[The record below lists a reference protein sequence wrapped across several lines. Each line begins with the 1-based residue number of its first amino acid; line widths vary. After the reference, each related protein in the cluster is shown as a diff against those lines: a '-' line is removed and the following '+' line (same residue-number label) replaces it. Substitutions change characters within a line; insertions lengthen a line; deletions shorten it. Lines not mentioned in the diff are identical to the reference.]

1 MENESYCGCETEFML
16 FCTADRV
23 GECNLENVER
33 LHGSA
38 LYFCPLT
45 EKNRDM
51 DSGGTNL
58 RIEKAKLVVAGLA
71 MAAVCMIAPH
81 TARAAVPEAQ
91 MDGVMGQSLED
102 ETVYNDTLDSPMLGS
117 PIALFSAIATQAIS
131 TSYTDD
137 FLGSSFVEEGVYTSA
152 TYYHRADYE
161 DYQLLNGIDVS
172 WWQAKDKKTTLLDW
186 EKAHDAGIDFAF
198 VRVGSRDSS
207 DGSIYEDTAADSH
220 IQAAYENDINIG
232 LYVFSQAL
240 TEKEAQEEA
249 KFALNQIKK
258 YDWDVTLPI
267 VIDREKGSYNR
278 LTAGKLSKAKETAVC
293 QAFADTIT
301 EAGYQASV
309 YASYSWIKSYINTD
323 NLEDCGIW
331 IARYNNTTTSNSKS
345 GTAYDD
351 VPYDYDFWQYS
362 STSKVSGYS
371 GNLDTNFWYKDTSI
385 KTTGLKATA
394 ESASGPI
401 ALSWGKAADDVTGYR
416 VYRYDA
422 DQDKYVYL
430 KSTTSRKYTDEDVTS
445 GKTYQYKVRCYWTI
459 GGMNYY
465 GSYSSVVS
473 VTTPPAKVS
482 NVTTETRSSTA
493 LTLNWGKVSG
503 ASGYRI
509 YKYNTSS
516 KAYEKVTTISKG
528 STVSYKVTGL
538 STATEYQFKVRAYK
552 KADGVTIWGS
562 SSSVYKDCTKPA
574 QTKNLK
580 ATTKLSA
587 VTLTWSKVA
596 RAGGYQIYRYNST
609 TKKYEKIATVKG
621 NKTFSYKNTGLKK
634 GTTMQ
639 YKVRAYK
646 TYNGANYYGAYSG
659 IVSIKIK

>member
-1 MENESYCGCETEFML
+1 M
-16 FCTADRV
+16 
-23 GECNLENVER
+23 NV
-33 LHGSA
+33 H
-38 LYFCPLT
+38 
-45 EKNRDM
+45 D
-51 DSGGTNL
+51 GGRKLKWT
-58 RIEKAKLVVAGLA
+58 KAKIIVAGLVLS
-71 MAAVCMIAPH
+71 AACVFAPQQL
-81 TARAAVPEAQ
+81 RAAVPEAQ
-91 MDGVMGQSLED
+91 MDGVMGQSIED
-102 ETVYNDTLDSPMLGS
+102 ETVYKDDIPAEDTQYSLLR
-117 PIALFSAIATQAIS
+117 SAISLLSATSTQAVS
-131 TSYTDD
+131 TSYTQD
-137 FLGSSFVEEGVYTSA
+137 FEDNSFTTDGDYTSA
-152 TYYHRADYE
+152 TYYHRSDYE
-161 DYQLLNGIDVS
+161 DYQLINGIDVS
-172 WWQAKDKKTTLLDW
+172 WWQAKNKTTTLLNW
-186 EKAHDAGIDFAF
+186 EEIHNAGIDFAF

-207 DGSIYEDTAADSH
+207 SGSIYEDTAADSH
-220 IQAAYENDINIG
+220 IQAALENDINIG
-232 LYVFSQAL
+232 LYIFSQAL
-240 TEKEAQEEA
+240 TEKEAREEA
-249 KFALNQIKK
+249 NFVLNQIDK

-278 LTAGKLSKAKETAVC
+278 LTAGKLSKTKETAVC
-293 QAFADTIT
+293 QAFADTIV

-323 NLEDCGIW
+323 DLTDCGIW
-331 IARYNNTTTSNSKS
+331 IARYNNTTTSNTKS
-345 GTAYDD
+345 GTAYAD

-362 STSKVSGYS
+362 STSRVDGYS

-394 ESASGPI
+394 ESATGPVT
-401 ALSWGKAADDVTGYR
+401 LSWGKAADDVTGYR

-459 GGMNYY
+459 GGTNYY
-465 GSYSSVVS
+465 GNYSSVVS

-482 NVTTETRSSTA
+482 GVSTAVRSSTY
-493 LTLNWGKVSG
+493 LTLSWDKVSG

-528 STVSYKVTGL
+528 STVSYKITGL
-538 STATEYQFKVRAYK
+538 TVATEYQFKVRAYK
-552 KADGVTIWGS
+552 KTDTGTLWGS
-562 SSSVYKDCTKPA
+562 SSSAYKDCTKPA

-580 ATTKLSA
+580 AATKSSA

-596 RAGGYQIYRYNST
+596 RAGGYRIYRYNSK

-621 NKTFSYKNTGLKK
+621 NKTFSYKDTKLKK
-634 GTTMQ
+634 GSTMK

-646 TYNGANYYGAYSG
+646 TYNGTNYYGAYSEV
-659 IVSIKIK
+659 VSIKVK